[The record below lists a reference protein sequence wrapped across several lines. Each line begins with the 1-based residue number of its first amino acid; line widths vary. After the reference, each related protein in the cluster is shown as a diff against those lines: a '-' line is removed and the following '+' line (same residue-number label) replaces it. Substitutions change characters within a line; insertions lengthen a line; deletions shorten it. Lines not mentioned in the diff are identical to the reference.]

1 MKGEGGAN
9 LKLRKLFYVI
19 GLRRKS
25 SQESSPCIVQADAQI
40 LELAEG
46 IISIRKIIFLFFF
59 HIFIKDEN
67 YNYTW

>member
-1 MKGEGGAN
+1 MGACEDKGGLDPGEDVGQGGA
-9 LKLRKLFYVI
+9 
-19 GLRRKS
+19 
-25 SQESSPCIVQADAQI
+25 SPCIVQADAQI